1 MPAFA
6 RYLAPAAVLLL
17 SAGVFAQQSAPESKP
32 QVPASKPQLLVR
44 LSYNVSNSLLDGVCL
59 SVSRDGAFRIVRS
72 TTYGQM
78 QHLEGKMP
86 EKDLQQLKA
95 LLEAPDFR
103 ALSGNHSGLILQQSE
118 SFGAEIPFEQPKPGA
133 LSVAPG
139 ISIEPDLEQAR
150 RLQWLNGDGEN
161 PFPAPI
167 SKVVEWMK
175 HFEPKNA
182 KEFEYAEFPDVCPS
196 TGVRLVQPAVAEN
209 DPR

>member
-1 MPAFA
+1 M
-6 RYLAPAAVLLL
+6 
-17 SAGVFAQQSAPESKP
+17 
-32 QVPASKPQLLVR
+32 
-44 LSYNVSNSLLDGVCL
+44 
-59 SVSRDGAFRIVRS
+59 
-72 TTYGQM
+72 
-78 QHLEGKMP
+78 
-86 EKDLQQLKA
+86 
-95 LLEAPDFR
+95 
-103 ALSGNHSGLILQQSE
+103 
-118 SFGAEIPFEQPKPGA
+118 EQPKPGA
-133 LSVAPG
+133 ISLAPG
-139 ISIEPDLEQAR
+139 ISIEPDLQQAR